1 MPAPIAIAI
10 HAGAGTILR
19 KRITPAV
26 QQQYEQELRQALEAG
41 VHLLQQGG
49 SSLDAVTAAV
59 MVLEDCPLFN
69 AGRGSVFNSKGH
81 HEMDAAIMDGHTLK
95 AGAVTGI
102 QRIKNPI
109 QVARLVME
117 KSHFVFLAGEGAN
130 EFAREHQL
138 SEAPD
143 NYFYTEYRY
152 KDWQRKQQ
160 NAATGKHLGTV
171 GAVALDTNGN
181 LAAATSTGGIT
192 NKAYGRIGDSPVI
205 GAGTYANNNTCA
217 VSCTGTGEH
226 FIRAVAAY
234 NVSCYMEY
242 KEVSLHEACEQTMQ
256 KLEMVQGEGGLIA
269 VDAYGNIEMPFNSE
283 GMYRACYHP
292 DGTMDIRI
300 FR

>member
-1 MPAPIAIAI
+1 MPLSSAPPIGTSVPFIVAICLFCTFYKITNGLPFAYLYIIENLIPVMPAPIAIAI

-117 KSHFVFLAGEGAN
+117 KSHFVFLAREGAN
-130 EFAREHQL
+130 EFARKHQL

-160 NAATGKHLGTV
+160 NT
-171 GAVALDTNGN
+171 
-181 LAAATSTGGIT
+181 
-192 NKAYGRIGDSPVI
+192 
-205 GAGTYANNNTCA
+205 
-217 VSCTGTGEH
+217 
-226 FIRAVAAY
+226 
-234 NVSCYMEY
+234 
-242 KEVSLHEACEQTMQ
+242 
-256 KLEMVQGEGGLIA
+256 
-269 VDAYGNIEMPFNSE
+269 
-283 GMYRACYHP
+283 
-292 DGTMDIRI
+292 
-300 FR
+300 